1 MSRPSP
7 IRSIRRLPGVEI
19 AYLDGTGHS
28 FPKHSHDEFVIGANI
43 VGRESIWLD
52 GKSLDA
58 SIDEV
63 TVVNPGQLQASE
75 AGGRDWR
82 FISLYVDP
90 EAAWRLAGVRPG
102 TMLERAIMPSRP
114 KAAAIRRLGAAAM
127 EPAIAAAELT
137 EALAVLLAG
146 LFVAPGAQ
154 AGRAGR
160 HDARPMAPEV
170 ALAEARLRAEWA
182 APPALDALAG
192 SLGVSPVHLV
202 RAFNRQHGLPPYAWL
217 NVLRLKEARRRLMA
231 GEAVAAVAADL
242 GFADQAHL
250 TRRFKAAFGIT
261 PGAYRRLK

>member
-19 AYLDGTGHS
+19 AYLDGTGHC

-52 GKSLDA
+52 GKCLDA

-82 FISLYVDP
+82 FVSLYVDP
-90 EAAWRLAGVRPG
+90 DAAWRLAGARPG

-114 KAAAIRRLGAAAM
+114 QAAAIRRVGAAAM
-127 EPAIAAAELT
+127 EPAIEAAELT
-137 EALAVLLAG
+137 EALADLLAG
-146 LFVAPGAQ
+146 LFAD
-154 AGRAGR
+154 AGRAAR
-160 HDARPMAPEV
+160 HDARPIAPEV
-170 ALAEARLRAEWA
+170 
-182 APPALDALAG
+182 ALAG

-217 NVLRLKEARRRLMA
+217 NALRLKEARRRLMA
-231 GEAVAAVAADL
+231 GEAIAAVAADL

>member
-19 AYLDGTGHS
+19 AYLDGTGHA

-75 AGGRDWR
+75 AGGRVWR
-82 FISLYVDP
+82 FVSLYVEP

-114 KAAAIRRLGAAAM
+114 HTDAILRLGAAALD
-127 EPAIAAAELT
+127 PAVEAAELI

-146 LFVAPGAQ
+146 LFAVPGAD
-154 AGRAGR
+154 AGPVARR
-160 HDARPMAPEV
+160 DARPVSPEV
-170 ALAEARLRAEWA
+170 ALAAERLRAEWA
-182 APPALDALAG
+182 APPALDELAG

-217 NVLRLKEARRRLMA
+217 NVLRLKEARRRLLA
-231 GEAVAAVAADL
+231 GEAIAGVAAEL

>member
-19 AYLDGTGHS
+19 AYLDGTGHC

-52 GKSLDA
+52 GKCLDA

-82 FISLYVDP
+82 FVSLYVDP
-90 EAAWRLAGVRPG
+90 DAAWRLAGARPG

-114 KAAAIRRLGAAAM
+114 QAAAIRRVGAAAM
-127 EPAIAAAELT
+127 EPAIEAAELT
-137 EALAVLLAG
+137 EALADLLAG
-146 LFVAPGAQ
+146 LFAD
-154 AGRAGR
+154 AGRAAR
-160 HDARPMAPEV
+160 HDARPIAPEV
-170 ALAEARLRAEWA
+170 ALAAERLRAEWA

-217 NVLRLKEARRRLMA
+217 NALRLKEARRRLLA
-231 GEAVAAVAADL
+231 GEAIAAVAADL

>member
-1 MSRPSP
+1 MPRPSP
-7 IRSIRRLPGVEI
+7 IRSIRRLPGFEI
-19 AYLDGTGHS
+19 ASLDGTGHS

-82 FISLYVDP
+82 FVSLYVDP
-90 EAAWRLAGVRPG
+90 EAAWRLAGVRRG
-102 TMLERAIMPSRP
+102 TMLERAVMPSRP
-114 KAAAIRRLGAAAM
+114 HTAAIRRVGAAAL
-127 EPAIAAAELT
+127 EPAIEAAELT
-137 EALAVLLAG
+137 EALAVLLSG
-146 LFVAPGAQ
+146 LFAAT
-154 AGRAGR
+154 GRAAEPLPR
-160 HDARPMAPEV
+160 SLSPEV
-170 ALAEARLRAEWA
+170 ALAAERLRAEWS
-182 APPALDALAG
+182 APPALDELAG

-217 NVLRLKEARRRLMA
+217 NALRLKEARRRLMT
-231 GEAVAAVAADL
+231 GQPVAAVAADL

-250 TRRFKAAFGIT
+250 TRRFKAAYGIT